1 MQAVQYKCPNCGGDI
16 TYNADSGLFTCEYCN
31 GTYTIQQV
39 ISAHK
44 RNESIDL
51 TDKEK
56 QERQTEFEENSA
68 LYNCPSCGSEIIADK
83 NAVTLE
89 CYYCHSPV
97 TLVGR
102 LSGDYKPDYIIP
114 FSVSKE
120 KAEEIFLEFC
130 KDKIYLPDDFK
141 NGKVLEKITGVYVP
155 FWLGDYSFDTRV
167 IATCRRHEKL
177 SGNRTKVKEYRA
189 DRGAV
194 IYYDNVPADGARLM
208 DNELL
213 DALQPYDY
221 NALQNFTMSYLSGF
235 MAEKYDVGA
244 EEALLQ
250 QEERARQHCPKSVE
264 AHLKSSYN
272 YASTNQAIVERQSVN
287 YKYALLPVWF
297 LAYNYNGKIYQY
309 GVNGQ
314 TGKVSGSI
322 PIDKKKLNLRSLLY
336 SIFGAVFGFGIGM
349 MIIGLL
355 S

>member
-1 MQAVQYKCPNCGGDI
+1 MQAVQYKCPSCGGDI
-16 TYNADSGLFTCEYCN
+16 TYNADTGLFGCEYCN

-83 NAVTLE
+83 NAVTLS

-120 KAEEIFLEFC
+120 RAEEIFRDFC
-130 KDKIYLPDDFK
+130 KDKIYLPDDFRD
-141 NGKVLEKITGVYVP
+141 GKVLEKITGVYVP

-167 IATCRRHEKL
+167 FATCRQHEEISSSKT
-177 SGNRTKVKEYRA
+177 RVKEYSA
-189 DRGAV
+189 DRAAV
-194 IYYDNVPADGARLM
+194 VYYDNVPADGARLI
-208 DNELL
+208 DDELL
-213 DALQPYDY
+213 GALQPYNYDE
-221 NALQNFTMSYLSGF
+221 LQNFTMSYLSGF
-235 MAEKYDVGA
+235 MAEKYDIGA
-244 EEALLQ
+244 EDALRA
-250 QEERARQHCPKSVE
+250 QEEKARQHCARFME
-264 AHLKSSYN
+264 DHLETKYS
-272 YASTNQAIVERQSVN
+272 YASVNQAIVERQSVN
-287 YKYALLPVWF
+287 YKYALMPVWF
-297 LAYNYNGKIYQY
+297 LAYNYKGKIYQY
-309 GVNGQ
+309 GINGQ

-322 PIDKKKLNLRSLLY
+322 PIDNKKLNLRSLIY
-336 SIFGAVFGFGIGM
+336 SIFGAVIGFGFGAM
-349 MIIGLL
+349 LFSFL

>member
-1 MQAVQYKCPNCGGDI
+1 M
-16 TYNADSGLFTCEYCN
+16 
-31 GTYTIQQV
+31 
-39 ISAHK
+39 
-44 RNESIDL
+44 
-51 TDKEK
+51 
-56 QERQTEFEENSA
+56 NSA
-68 LYNCPSCGSEIIADK
+68 
-83 NAVTLE
+83 
-89 CYYCHSPV
+89 
-97 TLVGR
+97 
-102 LSGDYKPDYIIP
+102 
-114 FSVSKE
+114 
-120 KAEEIFLEFC
+120 
-130 KDKIYLPDDFK
+130 KIYLPDDFK

-177 SGNRTKVKEYRA
+177 SGSRTRVKEYRA

-213 DALQPYDY
+213 DAIQPYDY

-264 AHLKSSYN
+264 AHLESSYN

-336 SIFGAVFGFGIGM
+336 SIFGAVVGFGIGM
-349 MIIGLL
+349 MIISLL